1 MDTIKQTLLWLLFPT
16 QLLLAQEKPGL
27 DDCRQWARENHPVL
41 QQKQILEDMSG
52 LAVENHQT
60 SYLPSLNLNGQATY
74 QSDVTSVPIS
84 LPNIS
89 IPSVANDQY
98 KMYIDVSQ
106 TIWDGGIT
114 KILTELEKKKLDSE
128 LQKTEVELYA
138 VQEKV
143 NAFFFMQL
151 KLQQNAKA
159 LETKKETLL
168 ERQKQMEPALRNG
181 IILASDLDQL
191 KAELIRLEQ
200 DQLGIE
206 SSRQY
211 CANALSI
218 LTGKPASIFAELVL
232 PENKAESSGI
242 IARPELELFGKQRL
256 QLDTSSDLLKKQRN
270 PKVFGFGQLGY
281 GRPGL
286 NMLADEFDSYYLV
299 GVGMKWNIH
308 DWKKTQRE
316 VQTIQLQKEIIEN
329 KELEFRRNI
338 SLAMEPY
345 KEETAKLR
353 KIMEQDVA
361 LIALQENIT
370 KSSASKLDN
379 GTITV
384 SDYIKDL
391 NAEILAKIMYET
403 HKIQLQEAIEAC
415 RTIQGQL

>member
-1 MDTIKQTLLWLLFPT
+1 MDTIKQTLLWLLFPA

-41 QQKQILEDMSG
+41 QQKQILESMSG
-52 LAVENHQT
+52 LAVENHKIN
-60 SYLPSLNLNGQATY
+60 YLPSLNLNGQATY

-98 KMYIDVSQ
+98 KTYIDVSQ

-143 NAFFFMQL
+143 NAFFFTQL

-159 LETKKETLL
+159 LDVKKEILL

-181 IILASDLDQL
+181 VILASDLDQL

-200 DQLGIE
+200 DQLTVE
-206 SSRQY
+206 SNRQY

-218 LTGKPASIFAELVL
+218 LTGKPATIFTELVFS
-232 PENKAESSGI
+232 ENEAGFSGT

-256 QLDTSSDLLKKQRN
+256 QLETSSELLKKQRN

-316 VQTIQLQKEIIEN
+316 VKTIQLQKEIIDY
-329 KELEFRRNI
+329 KEMEFRRNI

-345 KEETAKLR
+345 KQETAKLR
-353 KIMEQDVA
+353 KMMEQDLA
-361 LIALQENIT
+361 LVSLQENIT
-370 KSSASKLDN
+370 KSSDSKLDN

-391 NAEILAKIMYET
+391 NAEILARIMYET
-403 HKIQLQEAIEAC
+403 HKIQLQEAIEVC